1 LSNIQELIRDS
12 FGLEAEIV
20 ESANVIFLRVKGL
33 DNASLADWIRVH
45 LSRVYV
51 SVKRRRS
58 YEFSD
63 DGWIKIEKD
72 VDNGTINKD
81 STKHTQR

>member
-1 LSNIQELIRDS
+1 LTNIQELIKSS
-12 FGLEAEIV
+12 FGLDAEII

-33 DNASLADWIRVH
+33 DNTSLADWIRVH

-51 SVKRRRS
+51 SVKKRKH

-72 VDNGTINKD
+72 VDNGTTNQN
-81 STKHTQR
+81 TAKHSQR